1 MVSRGQ
7 IAPISLSL
15 EMKKRQKNLQQ
26 FTELRCSSENPRISS
41 QTESNKFY
49 ANLDDL
55 RYKLQI
61 GLIQRSYAPKQKP
74 AMLERIFP
82 AFISPKVFE
91 KATKDASARNSRN
104 KHNSFAPPLLPLD
117 SQNPPNHFFAGQ
129 QFHYDIPTPLPENPR
144 YLSAIASKKSSA
156 MGSKRSSAARK
167 PSRLSSSSSS
177 SFGIGSRECSVLTFN
192 LSGRG
197 GQRREVKRPSLAGD

>member
-1 MVSRGQ
+1 MVSKGK
-7 IAPISLSL
+7 IAPISLPL

-26 FTELRCSSENPRISS
+26 FNELRCSSENPRISS

-156 MGSKRSSAARK
+156 ARK